1 MRLPHSL
8 ICAVVHWTMHLLF
21 LDEAQNTTPAQMK
34 MFLTRIGF
42 GSKVII
48 TGDSSQK
55 DLPSGQKSGLE
66 MALQVLKK
74 VEGISICQLTSKDV
88 SVTRWYKRLY
98 RPMKPTKRNTR
109 KNRHHR
115 KINDGGE
122 TVMSIDFSNEQ
133 EQTFDFDFLKVAEDV
148 METVLDQEGCPY
160 ESQVCLVL
168 TDNETIHKT
177 NLEYRQI
184 DRATD
189 VLSFPMVD
197 FPAPADYSVLEDD
210 DSCFDPE
217 SGELLLGD
225 IMISAERAA
234 AQAEEYGHS
243 VKREFCFLV
252 AHSMLHLLGYDHMTP
267 EEAAD
272 MEARQAKALEELGIT
287 R

>member
-1 MRLPHSL
+1 
-8 ICAVVHWTMHLLF
+8 
-21 LDEAQNTTPAQMK
+21 
-34 MFLTRIGF
+34 
-42 GSKVII
+42 
-48 TGDSSQK
+48 
-55 DLPSGQKSGLE
+55 
-66 MALQVLKK
+66 
-74 VEGISICQLTSKDV
+74 
-88 SVTRWYKRLY
+88 
-98 RPMKPTKRNTR
+98 
-109 KNRHHR
+109 
-115 KINDGGE
+115 
-122 TVMSIDFSNEQ
+122 MSIDFSNEQ

-225 IMISAERAA
+225 IMISIPKAVEQ
-234 AQAEEYGHS
+234 AQNIF
-243 VKREFCFLV
+243 VLV
-252 AHSMLHLLGYDHMTP
+252 ASSTWTSSPIMVSYCFMLPCLLLLVFRNLLLLFHKRGLRGESFSP
-267 EEAAD
+267 
-272 MEARQAKALEELGIT
+272 
-287 R
+287 